1 MKRMTSYAALAAL
14 CLTGVSACVTPEPCT
29 AEWVE
34 WRTDK
39 VLTRFARANSS
50 TVNALRDLSGNIE
63 EPGPLLAMRIAMVV
77 GDLDDLTEDFN
88 RIVLPELNSAIA
100 QCSQPREFVPAF
112 TQFLRKEGVGEDVI
126 QWVEVLGYMAVEQNR
141 F

>member
-1 MKRMTSYAALAAL
+1 MKSLISSVALATLGLASL
-14 CLTGVSACVTPEPCT
+14 SACVTPEPCT

-39 VLTRFARANSS
+39 VLTRFANANSG
-50 TVNALRDLSGNIE
+50 TIRTLRDISGDMDA
-63 EPGPLLAMRIAMVV
+63 PGPLLAMRIAMAVNDV
-77 GDLDDLTEDFN
+77 DDLTSDFR

-100 QCSQPREFVPAF
+100 QCSQPRHFVPAF

-126 QWVEVLGYMAVEQNR
+126 EWIEVLGYLAAEQNQ